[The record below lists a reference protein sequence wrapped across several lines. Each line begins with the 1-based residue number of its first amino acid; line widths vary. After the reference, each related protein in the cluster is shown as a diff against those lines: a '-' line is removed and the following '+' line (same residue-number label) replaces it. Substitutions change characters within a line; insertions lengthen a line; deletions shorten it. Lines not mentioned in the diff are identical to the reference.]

1 MGGLQMKLLLLPL
14 TAFML
19 PACGI
24 LETDDAPQPFGER
37 HLTPLGIPFWWWQP
51 SASYETPD
59 AAASGIDEAFGWW
72 VPLQPG
78 WSYDALLAVARDHE
92 IQLYPGDK
100 VPGNKPSRNYAGF
113 TWDSGLIEIAMDRF
127 WTDPDMNLDHV
138 GMLTLRH
145 EWRHALLGN
154 WH

>member
-1 MGGLQMKLLLLPL
+1 MKYLLLPL

-19 PACGI
+19 PACGV

-37 HLTPLGIPFWWWQP
+37 HVTPLGIPFWWWQP
-51 SASYETPD
+51 SELYATPL
-59 AAASGIDEAFGWW
+59 AAAQGIDDAFGWW

-92 IQLYPGDK
+92 IQLYPGQK
-100 VPGNKPSRNYAGF
+100 VPGDDASMGYAGY
-113 TWDSGLIEIAMDRF
+113 TWYGGLIEIAMDRQ
-127 WTDPDMNLDHV
+127 WTDIYMSLDHRGV
-138 GMLTLRH
+138 MILRH